1 MVKINVLKKIKENQD
16 VKMIICE
23 CLVFLLGFFFTPM
36 RFAMGVYPFGIA
48 LLSASTKYTIFA
60 YAGSL
65 SSIFI
70 FMKGDLVY
78 VIGLSAL
85 LILRV
90 IASLIKKPDTKL
102 PLLGERTSTHLFEGF
117 FEENVR
123 TRIFISL
130 ATAFGIG
137 LYHVIVNG
145 YDFFDIFSL
154 FFFTAVAPILTYG
167 FSGAF
172 EGKHTR
178 AYQIASCTFIFA
190 IIYLI
195 REREIGGIDLSV
207 VLSYLIILYVSKNV
221 SGGASAIVGA
231 LLGICG
237 NIAFAPIYAIA
248 GIVGAL
254 IFKLSSAL
262 AITLS
267 FVLVMG
273 YAIFSSGYEAIAYL
287 LPEILGAS
295 LIAYPI
301 LKFEIIPR
309 PSFLTKKDAT
319 KSVSEIVLQRQDEK
333 TKNDLKNMSL
343 SFEEISKMLYETS
356 SKTKNPTRKALE
368 KSSFEIAEGYCY
380 TCPKNEICWKRDVS
394 TTKANILKMSDEAFI
409 KSEIDLHALE
419 EKFIH
424 RCPNVEKITA
434 DIERCL
440 KNMTIDSVKNDRL
453 SISASNFELTSKM
466 LDSLL
471 VLSDENE
478 EENLRYTDIASRIA
492 SSLGLYYEKIE
503 VKGGAKKH
511 IIATGVDPKRSSCS
525 QEELCSYLE
534 AELKIP
540 LEAPILTEEDGIYTL
555 EINGLASY
563 KTQSALKSVSFGKEP
578 NGDSISTFKGRNDK
592 EYFLICDGMGTG
604 DEAHLTSEMCTTFLE
619 KILKVSSEKEVAL
632 SILNNF
638 VRSKS
643 VECSSSIDLLEIDLI
658 GKGASFIKSGASPSF
673 IKRGD
678 KVFKLM
684 SKTAPIGIMRN
695 LDAEKLSF
703 TFEHGDIC
711 VMLSDGIA
719 SGKGDSSW
727 LCDYLKETEEK
738 STENIA
744 NEILSL
750 AKHHAKTRDDMSVI
764 VIVFE

>member
-1 MVKINVLKKIKENQD
+1 MVKTSILNKIKANKD
-16 VKMIICE
+16 VRMIVSE
-23 CLVFLLGFFFTPM
+23 CLVFLLGFSLTPL

-60 YAGSL
+60 YAGAL

-78 VIGLSAL
+78 VVGLSVL
-85 LILRV
+85 LILRI
-90 IASLIKKPDTKL
+90 IASLIKKPDSKL
-102 PLLGERTSTHLFEGF
+102 PLLGQRTSHLLFEGF

-130 ATAFGIG
+130 AVAFGIG

-145 YDFFDIFSL
+145 YAFYDIFSL
-154 FFFTAVAPILTYG
+154 LFFASIAPVMTFG

-172 EGKHTR
+172 DGKKAR
-178 AYQIASCTFIFA
+178 AYQISACAFLFA
-190 IIYLI
+190 IVYLI
-195 REREIGGIDLSV
+195 RGKEIGGIDLSI
-207 VLSYLIILYVSKNV
+207 VLSYLIILYASKNI
-221 SGGASAIVGA
+221 SGGASAT
-231 LLGICG
+231 LGVLFGLAG
-237 NIAFAPIYAIA
+237 NIAFAPIYALA
-248 GIVGAL
+248 GIISAL
-254 IFKLSSAL
+254 IFKLSSYL
-262 AITLS
+262 AITVS
-267 FVLVMG
+267 FILVMG

-295 LIAYPI
+295 LIAYP
-301 LKFEIIPR
+301 LLRFEVIPR
-309 PSFLTKKDAT
+309 PAFLVNKEAT
-319 KSVSEIVLQRQDEK
+319 KTVSEILLQRQDER
-333 TKNDLKNMSL
+333 TKADLKNMSS

-356 SKTKNPTRKALE
+356 SKTKNPTRKTLE
-368 KSSFEIAEGYCY
+368 KSCFEITEGYCY
-380 TCPKNEICWKRDVS
+380 SCPKNEICWKRDVP
-394 TTKANILKMSDEAFI
+394 TTKANILKMSDEAFA
-409 KSEIDLHALE
+409 KSEIDLRSLE

-466 LDSLL
+466 LDSLS
-471 VLSDENE
+471 LSCDENE
-478 EENLRYTDIASRIA
+478 EENLRYTDIASRLA
-492 SSLGLYYEKIE
+492 SSLGLSYEKIE

-511 IIATGVDPKRSSCS
+511 IIATGVDPKRTSCS
-525 QEELCSYLE
+525 QEELRARLE
-534 AELKIP
+534 SELKIP
-540 LEAPILTEEDGIYTL
+540 LEAPILTEENGTFSL
-555 EINGLASY
+555 EINGLATY
-563 KTQSALKSVSFGKEP
+563 KTKSTLKSVSFGKEL
-578 NGDSISTFKGRNDK
+578 NGDSIISFKGRNDK

-619 KILKVSSEKEVAL
+619 KILKVSSEKEVAI

-643 VECSSSIDLLEIDLI
+643 VECSSSVDLLEIDLI

-673 IKRGD
+673 IKRKD

-703 TFEHGDIC
+703 TFERGDIC

-727 LCDYLKETEEK
+727 LCDYLKETEEA

-744 NEILSL
+744 DEILSL
-750 AKHHAKTRDDMSVI
+750 AKIHAKTRDDMSVI